1 MHGFR
6 KRYGGVLRYS
16 KYIIGQ
22 LGGATLFIAS
32 GLTCVIWLT
41 QSLRFVDLIV
51 NRGLD
56 MLAFIYLTTMMLPS
70 LLGFLLPVALAISAL
85 YTYHKLLADSE
96 LVVLR
101 SAGLSRWQL
110 ARPAVWFATGIV
122 LLGYAISLYLL
133 PVSYGQYKDM
143 QAFAKDNYV
152 ALLLQE
158 GVFNSP
164 VDGLTVFIR
173 NRSSDG
179 TLHGILVHD
188 NRNPNAPVT
197 MMAEEGQLVKT
208 PKGPS
213 FILKDGNRQ
222 EIDHEEE
229 RLSFLAFDDYVL
241 DISLFAKEQR
251 VRERDEKERF
261 LGELLDPEEGVSPVR
276 RAEFRAEAHQRLT
289 WPLQN
294 MALLL
299 FVLAMLL
306 AGQFNRRG
314 NWRRYTVTLICVGM
328 LLSAAVAV
336 SNIVVKHPQ
345 LMWLMYALPIGT
357 CILSLY
363 AIVRSPLE
371 RAVPPE
377 PPAHL
382 LQEEA
387 S

>member
-1 MHGFR
+1 M
-6 KRYGGVLRYS
+6 LRYS
-16 KYIIGQ
+16 KYIMGQ

-85 YTYHKLLADSE
+85 YTYHKLLTDSE
-96 LVVLR
+96 LVVLK

-110 ARPAVWFATGIV
+110 ARPAVLFAVGIV
-122 LLGYAISLYLL
+122 VLGYAISLYLL
-133 PVSYGQYKDM
+133 PVSYRQYKDM
-143 QAFAKDNYV
+143 QAFARDNY
-152 ALLLQE
+152 ASLLLQE

-173 NRSSDG
+173 NRDADG

-208 PKGPS
+208 PQGPS

-222 EIDHEEE
+222 EIDHQKEQ
-229 RLSFLAFDDYVL
+229 LSFLAFDDYVL
-241 DISLFAKEQR
+241 DISLFTKEQR

-261 LGELLDPEEGVSPVR
+261 LGELLQPEDEVGAVR
-276 RAEFRAEAHQRLT
+276 RAEFRSEAHQRLT

-306 AGQFNRRG
+306 GGQFNRRG
-314 NWRRYTVTLICVGM
+314 NWKRYTVTLVAVGV
-328 LLSAAVAV
+328 LLAAVVAV
-336 SNIVVKHPQ
+336 SNIAVKHPH
-345 LMWLMYALPIGT
+345 LVVVMYALPLGT

-363 AIVRSPLE
+363 AIIRRPLE
-371 RAVPPE
+371 KAVPTD
-377 PPAHL
+377 PPAHAL
-382 LQEEA
+382 RQEGN
-387 S
+387 

>member
-1 MHGFR
+1 M
-6 KRYGGVLRYS
+6 LRYS
-16 KYIIGQ
+16 KYIMGQ

-96 LVVLR
+96 LVVLK

-110 ARPAVWFATGIV
+110 ARPAVFFAVGIV
-122 LLGYAISLYLL
+122 LLGYVISLYLL
-133 PVSYGQYKDM
+133 PVSYRQYKDM
-143 QAFAKDNYV
+143 QAFARDNY
-152 ALLLQE
+152 ASLLLQE

-173 NRSSDG
+173 NRDADG

-208 PKGPS
+208 PQGPS

-222 EIDHEEE
+222 EIDHQEEQ
-229 RLSFLAFDDYVL
+229 LSFLAFDDYVL
-241 DISLFAKEQR
+241 DISLFTKEQR

-261 LGELLDPEEGVSPVR
+261 LGELLQPEDGVSAVR
-276 RAEFRAEAHQRLT
+276 RAEFRSEAHQRLT

-306 AGQFNRRG
+306 GGQFNRRG
-314 NWRRYTVTLICVGM
+314 NWKRYTVTLVAVGI
-328 LLSAAVAV
+328 LLAAVVAV
-336 SNIVVKHPQ
+336 SNIAVKHPH
-345 LMWLMYALPIGT
+345 LVVLMYALPFGT
-357 CILSLY
+357 SLFSLY
-363 AIVRSPLE
+363 AIIRNPPE
-371 RAVPPE
+371 KAVPSGPS
-377 PPAHL
+377 AQAL
-382 LQEEA
+382 RQEGG
-387 S
+387 